1 MIQPSTKP
9 AGTLAE
15 VRQKNIP
22 AKKMHAIS
30 GPQHAVV
37 DREQVGDYG
46 EGDGHRNA
54 DDAHHA
60 GQCQVTGSSR

>member
-1 MIQPSTKP
+1 MTWVDMNTKPTIQPSTNP

-30 GPQHAVV
+30 GT
-37 DREQVGDYG
+37 
-46 EGDGHRNA
+46 RNTP
-54 DDAHHA
+54 
-60 GQCQVTGSSR
+60 V